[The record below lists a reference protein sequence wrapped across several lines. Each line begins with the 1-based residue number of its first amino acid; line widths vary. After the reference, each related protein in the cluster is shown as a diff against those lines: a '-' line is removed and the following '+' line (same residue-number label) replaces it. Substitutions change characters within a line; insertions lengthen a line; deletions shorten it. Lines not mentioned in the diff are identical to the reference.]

1 MIQQTHDN
9 LTISQIIAFWQRH
22 SVDDKK
28 LADSIK
34 DSYTKIVQKHQ
45 LDDADFNIRNAQ
57 WYKDSDTSKF
67 YVAINVKEDS
77 LQIVEDTRNLDN
89 YPDLVGYIEVTKN
102 QFDFLQVLTIDE
114 QIASIIKFVKE
125 TQLMYATSLDKIF
138 LNINQAEGLNKD
150 QSNDIFIAH
159 NLHFVSDDE
168 LTKVWHT
175 DIGTVRKTAG
185 GDLDDLKQAIE
196 NLNNYI

>member
-9 LTISQIIAFWQRH
+9 LTISQIIAFWKRH

-114 QIASIIKFVKE
+114 QIDSIIKFVKE

>member
-1 MIQQTHDN
+1 MLKQTQDN
-9 LTISQIIAFWQRH
+9 LTISQIIKFWQRH
-22 SVDDKK
+22 SVDEKE

-34 DSYTKIVQKHQ
+34 DSYVKIVQKHQ

-67 YVAINVKEDS
+67 YVAINIKEDL
-77 LQIVEDTRNLDN
+77 LQIVESVRNLDK
-89 YPDLVGYIEVTKN
+89 YPDLIGFIEITKN
-102 QFDFLQVLTIDE
+102 QFDFLQALIIEE
-114 QIASIIKFVKE
+114 QISSIVKFVKE
-125 TQLMYATSLDKIF
+125 IQLLYSTTIDKIF
-138 LNINQAEGLNKD
+138 LNTNQSKGLNKD
-150 QSNDIFIAH
+150 QSNDVFIAH
-159 NLHFVSDDE
+159 NLHFVNDDE

-185 GDLDDLKQAIE
+185 GDLDDLKQTIE

>member
-102 QFDFLQVLTIDE
+102 QFDFLQALMIEE
-114 QIASIIKFVKE
+114 QISSIIKFVKE
-125 TQLMYATSLDKIF
+125 MQLLYSTTIDKIF
-138 LNINQAEGLNKD
+138 LNTNQSKGLNKD
-150 QSNDIFIAH
+150 QSNDVFISH

-175 DIGTVRKTAG
+175 DIRTVRKTAG